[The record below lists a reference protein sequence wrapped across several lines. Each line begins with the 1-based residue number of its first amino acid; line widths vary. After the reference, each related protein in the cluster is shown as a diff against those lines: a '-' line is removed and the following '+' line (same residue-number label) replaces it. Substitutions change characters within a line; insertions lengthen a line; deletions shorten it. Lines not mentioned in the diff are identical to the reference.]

1 MDSALEQMSCFTG
14 QVEVKN
20 VAKSPDALMQVK
32 YKKSTEKWKTVARKL
47 DFENPFG
54 FGNV

>member
-1 MDSALEQMSCFTG
+1 M
-14 QVEVKN
+14 
-20 VAKSPDALMQVK
+20 AKSPDALMQVK